1 MKFKN
6 VKTGSILEPN
16 SKFVEEQMQKSDLYI
31 EIKEVKESSKKKSE
45 KAE

>member
-16 SKFVEEQMQKSDLYI
+16 SKFVEEQMQKSDLYV
-31 EIKEVKESSKKKSE
+31 KVKEKSDKGE
-45 KAE
+45 

>member
-6 VKTGSILEPN
+6 LKTGSILEPN
-16 SKFVEEQMQKSDLYI
+16 SKFVEEQMQKSDLYV
-31 EIKEVKESSKKKSE
+31 EVKENIKKKSE